1 MVILAVELATA
12 YVSLIPSM
20 QGAQG
25 AIAAQ
30 LTPAATAAGSTA
42 GAAGG
47 AAMGTTMR
55 TTLMRYLGPA
65 ALFAGVAVAAKGL
78 YGIGET
84 WKDVTN
90 TVRTGTGAQGEAL
103 DGLVDSVKNVAKTV
117 PAEIGDVGTA
127 IADLNTRLGLTGP
140 VLETV
145 ASQYLEAGRILGEDV
160 DIAKTT
166 AAFNAFKIEGDDV
179 VGAMDHLFQVSQA
192 TGIGMNELAASVQS
206 NAPAVKD
213 LGLSFEETAALVG
226 SLDKAGLNSS
236 KMMAGMSRGLI
247 ELAKDGEDPAD
258 AFARLTAEMGD
269 LIESGDKAAAIDL
282 ASGIFGTRNAS
293 QFVGAVESGT
303 LALDD
308 LVGATG
314 ATADTILGVGEETQ
328 DFAEK
333 WQIVK
338 NNASAALEP
347 LGSKVFDA
355 LGDALQSA
363 MPYFNAFADWL
374 GENEWALGVIVGL
387 IGVALVGA
395 FVALVAPIWA
405 TTVALLANPIT
416 WIVVGIMALIAGLVL
431 LIANWDKVVAWISD
445 VWAGAVQWVKDLFA
459 SIGDWFT
466 TKGEEIAAFLSGLWT
481 SIKSTAEGVWTGIV
495 NWIKGVPQKIL
506 DFFLNWT
513 LPGLLIKHW
522 DSIKEGATRGFN
534 AVVDFVKGI
543 PGKIVNALGNVGTL
557 LLDAG
562 KRIMAGFLRGITD
575 KFDDVKNFV
584 TGIGSWI
591 ADHKGPKAYDLALLR
606 PAGGWIMDGLRAGIE
621 EEIPALKSTLN
632 RVSGAIAVSAPAAA
646 ASYGLPESGGRAG
659 PAVHQ
664 TNHIYGMTKGEV
676 ERLTGARLELAMVGA

>member
-1 MVILAVELATA
+1 VVALAVELATA

-25 AIAAQ
+25 AIASQ
-30 LTPAATAAGSTA
+30 LTPAATSAGATA
-42 GAAGG
+42 GAASGT
-47 AAMGTTMR
+47 AMKAS
-55 TTLMRYLGPA
+55 LLKHLGPA
-65 ALFAGVAVAAKGL
+65 ALFAGVALAAKGL

-84 WKDVTN
+84 WDDVTD
-90 TVRTGTGAQGEAL
+90 TIRTGTGATGDAL
-103 DGLVDSVKNVAKTV
+103 DGLVGSVKNVAKTV
-117 PAEIGDVGTA
+117 PAEIGDIGTA
-127 IADLNTRLGLTGP
+127 VADLNTRLGLTGP
-140 VLETV
+140 TLETV

-166 AAFNAFKIEGDDV
+166 AAFNAFGIEGADV
-179 VGAMDHLFQVSQA
+179 EQAMDRLFQVSQA
-192 TGIGMNELAASVQS
+192 TGIGINDLAGSVKS
-206 NAPAVKD
+206 AAPVMQN
-213 LGLSFEETAALVG
+213 LGFSFDETAALAG
-226 SLDKAGLNSS
+226 NLDKAGLNASG
-236 KMMAGMSRGLI
+236 MMAGLSMGLVR
-247 ELAKDGEDPAD
+247 LAKDGEEPAD
-258 AFARLTAEMGD
+258 AFQRTVGE
-269 LIESGDKAAAIDL
+269 IEGFLDAGDKAAAIDL
-282 ASGIFGTRNAS
+282 AGKVFGTRNAT
-293 QFVGAVESGT
+293 QFIGAVQDGA

-308 LVGATG
+308 MAAVGG
-314 ATADTILGVGEETQ
+314 ITADTILGVGQDTQ

-347 LGSKVFDA
+347 LGSKVFGA

-481 SIKSTAEGVWTGIV
+481 SIKSTAEGIWTGIV

-506 DFFLNWT
+506 NLFLNWT

-522 DSIKEGATRGFN
+522 DSIKDGATRGFN

-543 PGKIVNALGNVGTL
+543 PGRIVDALGNVGTL

-606 PAGGWIMDGLRAGIE
+606 PAGGWIMDGLRTGIE
-621 EEIPALKSTLN
+621 EEIPALKATLN
-632 RVSGAIAVSAPAAA
+632 RVSGAIAVSAPAPAVA
-646 ASYGLPESGGRAG
+646 YGLPESGGHAG
-659 PAVHQ
+659 PAVQQ

-676 ERLTGARLELAMVGA
+676 ERLTGAKLELAMVGG

>member
-1 MVILAVELATA
+1 MVALAVELATA

-25 AIAAQ
+25 AIASQ
-30 LTPAATAAGSTA
+30 LTPAATSAGATA
-42 GAAGG
+42 GAASGT
-47 AAMGTTMR
+47 AMKAS
-55 TTLMRYLGPA
+55 LLKYLGPA
-65 ALFAGVAVAAKGL
+65 ALFAGVALAAKGL

-84 WKDVTN
+84 WTDVTN
-90 TVRTGTGAQGEAL
+90 TLRTGTGATGEAL

-127 IADLNTRLGLTGP
+127 VADLNTRLGLTGP
-140 VLETV
+140 TLETV
-145 ASQYLEAGRILGEDV
+145 ASQYLEAGRILGESVDV
-160 DIAKTT
+160 GKTT
-166 AAFNAFKIEGDDV
+166 AAFNAFKIEGEDV

-206 NAPAVKD
+206 NAPAVQD
-213 LGLSFEETAALVG
+213 LGLSFEETASLVG
-226 SLDKAGLNSS
+226 SLDKAGLNAS

-258 AFARLTAEMGD
+258 AFARLTTEMGD

-293 QFVGAVESGT
+293 QFIGAVESGT

-314 ATADTILGVGEETQ
+314 ATADTILGVGAETQ
-328 DFAEK
+328 TFAEK

-347 LGSKVFDA
+347 LGSKVFGA

-506 DFFLNWT
+506 NFFLNWT

-606 PAGGWIMDGLRAGIE
+606 PAGGWIMDGLRTGIE
-621 EEIPALKSTLN
+621 EEIPALKATLN